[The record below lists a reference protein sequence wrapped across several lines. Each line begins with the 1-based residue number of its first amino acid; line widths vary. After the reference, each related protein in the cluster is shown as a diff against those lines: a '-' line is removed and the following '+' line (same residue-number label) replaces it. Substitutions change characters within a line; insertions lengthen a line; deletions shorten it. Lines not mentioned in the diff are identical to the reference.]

1 MYTVWNSILWFY
13 EARDSRA
20 VQYNT
25 RDNTKVPYTDL
36 VVIRS
41 RLLLA
46 LAEAAVLNY
55 IHSFEVDTS
64 TNGCMQL
71 ECLFRIK
78 TNFID
83 IEV

>member
-1 MYTVWNSILWFY
+1 M
-13 EARDSRA
+13 
-20 VQYNT
+20 
-25 RDNTKVPYTDL
+25 
-36 VVIRS
+36 IRS